1 MSGFKRSLIGL
12 IVLALLGG
20 YYYFYE
26 VRYQGK
32 KAKEKEI
39 SEKIFPVKK
48 SDITKVV
55 YKKGKSTIVLEKKGG
70 GWTVTAPVKTNAD
83 EKTVNAFLKAFTG
96 LKSFRKLSD
105 IKWDDP
111 DFGLAKNPVNVTLY
125 DKDGKSY
132 TATFGNSN
140 PTNSY
145 FYTLKGKDK
154 TVLLVWIYPKKL
166 LKETLYDFR
175 FKKVSPVKSD
185 QVVTVHFEKGK
196 EKIDLR
202 RIKKHEWEI
211 VSPIKTKGDRYAIE
225 GFISTAT
232 DEKVV
237 RFLDHPPQKPEEFGW
252 EHPRMRISL
261 TWTSEKKGK
270 KGKDEKEA
278 KTGKSE
284 KSTVILVGKNRDD
297 KHVYVKV
304 EGEPSV
310 LVVKNSYLK
319 ELDKKI
325 YDFRNKNV
333 WDYEIDDV
341 TRIKYEDKGKNLVI
355 EAKKDEKEDVWKLLK
370 PEKVLADTRAIENWL
385 WDLSGFRVKEFLS
398 RDDFVKRAGASA
410 SPVIFFEINTK
421 NRKSPLRLKLYRVKD
436 KWIALGDEPAWY
448 YVLGLKD
455 VEKTF
460 KTAFDLKY
468 RRIVK
473 FEDTDVAKVEVKTE
487 KDSFVF
493 VKKKTLWYKKKGEK
507 EEKIPNIDVLNFL
520 WELSDLK
527 YTKLLKNAPKKSEL
541 NPPVRVALFDKD
553 GKSMGKLSF
562 NTTKDGLAFVFS
574 VEGRK
579 EVYWLDRSKTKKF
592 EEAYKKLTEK
602 KAKKEE

>member
-1 MSGFKRSLIGL
+1 MSGFKRSLVGI

-26 VRYQGK
+26 IRYQGK

-70 GWTVTAPVKTNAD
+70 VWKVISPVKTNAD

-96 LKSFRKLSD
+96 LKSFRKLAD
-105 IKWDDP
+105 LKWDDP

-145 FYTLKGKDK
+145 FYTLKGKEK
-154 TVLLVWIYPKKL
+154 TVLLVWVYPKKL

-175 FKKVSPVKSD
+175 FKKVFPIKSD
-185 QVVTVHFEKGK
+185 QVVKVHFEKGK
-196 EKIDLR
+196 ERIDLR
-202 RIKKHEWEI
+202 KVKKHEWEI

-237 RFLDHPPQKPEEFGW
+237 RFLDNPPQKPEEFGW
-252 EHPRMRISL
+252 ENPRMRILL
-261 TWTSEKKGK
+261 TWTSEKEGK
-270 KGKDEKEA
+270 KEKGEE
-278 KTGKSE
+278 KTK
-284 KSTVILVGKNRDD
+284 KTKKNTTILIGKNRDD

-355 EAKKDEKEDVWKLLK
+355 EAKKDEKEDTWKLLK

-385 WDLSGFRVKEFLS
+385 WDLSGFRVKEFLDKDEF
-398 RDDFVKRAGASA
+398 RKRVGTSA
-410 SPVIFFEINTK
+410 SPEMLFEINVK
-421 NRKSPLRLKLYRVKD
+421 NKKSPLSLKLFHIKD
-436 KWIALGDEPAWY
+436 KWIALGDEPEWY
-448 YVLGLKD
+448 YVLDAKD
-455 VEKTF
+455 VQKTF
-460 KTAFDLKY
+460 KSAFDLKY

-473 FEDTDVAKVEVKTE
+473 FEDTDVARVEIKTE

-493 VKKKTLWYKKKGEK
+493 VKKKNLWYKKIGEK

-527 YTKLLKNAPKKSEL
+527 YTKLLKNSPKKTDL
-541 NPPVRVALFDKD
+541 NPPVQVVLFDKD
-553 GKSMGKLSF
+553 GNLMGELSF
-562 NTTKDGLAFVFS
+562 SEMKDGLAFVFS
-574 VEGRK
+574 VKGKK
-579 EVYWLDRSKTKKF
+579 EIYWLDRSKTKKF
-592 EEAYKKLTEK
+592 EEAYKKLTKK